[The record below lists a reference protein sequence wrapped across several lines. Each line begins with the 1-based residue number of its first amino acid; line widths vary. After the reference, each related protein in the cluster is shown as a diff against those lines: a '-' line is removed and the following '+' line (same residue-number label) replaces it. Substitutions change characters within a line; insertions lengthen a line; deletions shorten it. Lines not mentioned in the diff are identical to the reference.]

1 MYLRF
6 VRLHLREGAE
16 PGFRK
21 FYTERVQPALAEMEG
36 CLFAGLL
43 APWNSEEHRSLT
55 LWRSPEDARA
65 YEASGLYHQLLR
77 ECEPY
82 LSNRTVW
89 RVRLGDAT
97 QSGETA
103 LREIPPE
110 GYEIATGEAEQS
122 LERPGR
128 SLYVRIVSVQ
138 VASERRTELEALYRD
153 TILPAVAAFAGCH
166 GAFLAESARD
176 PNEMLSITVWDREE
190 NATRYEMS
198 GEFERLAE
206 RARSTFSP
214 LRQWQLT
221 LRDGDEVQA
230 APEVSTYHLVASR
243 RLAQP

>member
-16 PGFRK
+16 PAFRK

-55 LWRSPEDARA
+55 LWSSPANAQA
-65 YEASGLYHQLLR
+65 YEESGLYHQLLR

-97 QSGETA
+97 QSGETV
-103 LREIPPE
+103 REIPPE
-110 GYEIATGEAEQS
+110 GYEVAGGGAEQS
-122 LERPGR
+122 LERAGR

-138 VASERRTELEALYRD
+138 VASERRSEFEALYRG
-153 TILPAVAAFAGCH
+153 TILPAVAAFAGCR
-166 GAFLAESARD
+166 GAFLAASARD

-198 GEFERLAE
+198 GEFERLTE
-206 RARSTFSP
+206 RARATFSP

-221 LRDGDEVQA
+221 LRDGDERQA
-230 APEVSTYHLVASR
+230 APDVSTYHLVAAR